1 MKKTVRDLTW
11 LKSFLQENG
20 IPVPDTSFYYDNQA
34 IIYTASISIFHEKA
48 KHMEVDFHFV
58 CSKVDPKEIIT
69 PFASSKNQ
77 PTNIFANALLK

>member
-1 MKKTVRDLTW
+1 MKNTVRDLTW

-34 IIYTASISIFHEKA
+34 IIYIASNSIFHEKA

-58 CSKVDPKEIIT
+58 CSKGSRRKLLLHMHT
-69 PFASSKNQ
+69 RR
-77 PTNIFANALLK
+77 TNLLTYLPMLF